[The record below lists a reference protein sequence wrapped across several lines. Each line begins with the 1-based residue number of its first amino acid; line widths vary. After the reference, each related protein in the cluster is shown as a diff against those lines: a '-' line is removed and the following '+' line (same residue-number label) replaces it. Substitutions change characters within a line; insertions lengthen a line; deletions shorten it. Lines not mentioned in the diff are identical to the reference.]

1 MEFSSIQTSDQDI
14 YNLIL
19 NEWKRQSEG
28 MEFIASENYQSAAVL
43 EAQSSVFANK
53 YSEGTPWRRYYWW
66 QENTDKI
73 EQIAIDRAKELFH
86 SDHANVQPLSWA
98 AANICA
104 YNAMMKPGDT
114 IMGMDLSH
122 WGHLT
127 HGNPMTLSSKIYN
140 FVTYKTL
147 PDGTIDYDGLART
160 AKEVNPRVVLA
171 WFSAYPR
178 ELDYAKFAQIA
189 KDVGAYAYADMAH
202 ISWFIAAWLLKNP
215 LEYWFNAMMTTTHKS
230 FRWPRWAM
238 ILSKWI
244 VSNPLKSPENI
255 MENLPTLIDRS
266 VFPGVQW
273 WPHMQTIAAIAIALK
288 EANSDSFRNYAKQ
301 ALINSKTMAEEFL
314 KLWYHLVTGWTD
326 NHMIVLD
333 FVHSKVDWLLWFDW
347 TKAENALDHIGIS
360 TSKSTIP
367 DDPNPPFRPSWLRIG
382 TPAMTTR
389 GVKENEII
397 KIVWLMHQA
406 FIHANDIEYLDSLRK
421 DVIDLSKQFP
431 VPSL

>member
-1 MEFSSIQTSDQDI
+1 MQFSAIQSSDSDI

-19 NEWKRQSEG
+19 AEQTRQSEG

-53 YSEGTPWRRYYWW
+53 YSEGTPWRRYYGG
-66 QENTDKI
+66 QENTDQI
-73 EQIAIDRAKELFH
+73 EQIAIDRAKALFH

-104 YNAMMKPGDT
+104 YNAMMNPGDT

-122 WGHLT
+122 GGHLT

-147 PDGTIDYDGLART
+147 PDGSIDYDALART
-160 AKEVNPRVVLA
+160 AKEVRPKVILA
-171 WFSAYPR
+171 GFSAYPR
-178 ELDYAKFAQIA
+178 ELDYARFAQIA
-189 KDVGAYAYADMAH
+189 ADVGAYAYADMAH
-202 ISWFIAAWLLKNP
+202 VSGFIAAELLANP
-215 LEYWFNAMMTTTHKS
+215 LDHGFHAMMTTTHKS
-230 FRWPRWAM
+230 LRWPRGAM
-238 ILSKWI
+238 ILSKGI
-244 VSNPLKSPENI
+244 VSNPLKAPERM

-288 EANSDSFRNYAKQ
+288 EANSDSFREYARQSLANAKV
-301 ALINSKTMAEEFL
+301 MAEEFL
-314 KLWYHLVTGWTD
+314 SLWYHLVTGGTD

-333 FVHSKVDWLLWFDW
+333 FVHSHLSWLEGFDG
-347 TKAENALDHIGIS
+347 TKAEKALDHIGIS

-367 DDPNPPFRPSWLRIG
+367 DDPNPPFRPSGLRIG
-382 TPAMTTR
+382 TPPMTTR
-389 GVKENEII
+389 GMKEDHIRH
-397 KIVWLMHQA
+397 VVRLMHEA
-406 FIHANDIEYLDSLRK
+406 FVHADDTDYLDGLRQQ
-421 DVIDLSKQFP
+421 VIEMSKQFA